1 MVWVERLFGWSEEE
15 SSSDE
20 TWETASV
27 NVPLCAACANRHWQ
41 EFKPVPFLDRLWPA
55 LKSERTIAFIF
66 PFLTFLFFAW
76 KALAFFLEAKFL
88 TALTMM
94 IPVGLFGLIAGLL
107 WKQILDHSHRYG
119 VPANTSVSECFT
131 FSRDRKKL
139 FEPSRRRFRFRNE
152 AFAQA
157 FADFNRDRLWD
168 PRSDAAASASNK
180 RVIFYGMLIAAGA
193 VLLLWSL
200 WKDYFGD

>member
-1 MVWVERLFGWSEEE
+1 MVRVERLFAWSDED
-15 SSSDE
+15 SSDE
-20 TWETASV
+20 TWEVARV
-27 NVPLCAACANRHWQ
+27 NVPLCAECTKRHWQ

-76 KALAFFLEAKFL
+76 KMLSFFFAAKFSS
-88 TALTMM
+88 ALTMM
-94 IPVGLFGLIAGLL
+94 IPVGLFGLIAGMLG
-107 WKQILDHSHRYG
+107 KQILDQSHRYG
-119 VPANTSVSECFT
+119 IAANTSVSGCFT

-157 FADFNRDRLWD
+157 FANLNQDRLWD
-168 PRSDAAASASNK
+168 PRSGAAASASTK
-180 RVIFYGMLIAAGA
+180 RVIFYGLLIAAGA

-200 WKDYFGD
+200 WKEYLGD